1 MKTIMLAAITL
12 DGRIARGDSELI
24 NWTSKEDKEM
34 FTRVTKEAGVMVM
47 GRKTYETFPKPLPG
61 RLHIVMTRD
70 AEGHAGIPGTVEFTS
85 KSPREVLD
93 DLAARG
99 FTTVGITGGAKINS
113 LFLKEGLLDEVWLT
127 VEPQIFGE
135 GVSVFSDPIHDAELE
150 LLGTEML
157 NPQSILLKYAV
168 KKPRA

>member
-12 DGRIARGDSELI
+12 DGRIARGNSELI

-34 FTRVTKEAGVMVM
+34 FTRITKEAGVMVM
-47 GRKTYETFPKPLPG
+47 GSKTYDTFPRPLPG

-70 AEGHAGIPGTVEFTS
+70 VSGRENIPGQVEFTS
-85 KSPREVLD
+85 KSPQEILD
-93 DLAARG
+93 DLVRRG
-99 FTTVGITGGAKINS
+99 YSLIAITGGAKINS

-127 VEPQIFGE
+127 MEPTIFGE
-135 GVSVFSDPIHDAELE
+135 GVSVFTDPVQDVKLDLI
-150 LLGTEML
+150 GTEML

-168 KKPRA
+168 QKKA